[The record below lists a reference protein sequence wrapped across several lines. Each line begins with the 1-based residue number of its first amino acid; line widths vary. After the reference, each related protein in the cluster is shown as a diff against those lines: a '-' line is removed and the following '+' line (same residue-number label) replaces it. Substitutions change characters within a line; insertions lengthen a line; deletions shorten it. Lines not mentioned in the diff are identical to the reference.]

1 MLHTAESIPQALR
14 REREDSR
21 RHVAESKVL
30 AEEEWGEHMRYRR
43 LGGEKVYTALAG
55 LAVIY

>member
-1 MLHTAESIPQALR
+1 M
-14 REREDSR
+14 
-21 RHVAESKVL
+21 AESKVL